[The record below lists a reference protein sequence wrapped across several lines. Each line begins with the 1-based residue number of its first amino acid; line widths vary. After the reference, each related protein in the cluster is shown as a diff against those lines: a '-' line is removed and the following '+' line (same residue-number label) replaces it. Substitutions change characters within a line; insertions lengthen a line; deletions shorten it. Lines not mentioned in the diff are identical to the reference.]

1 MLTCIQLSTLSNNLR
16 TYHRLGTPS
25 LSFSHS
31 HADGVLLS
39 PISPT
44 SPGDPPPMNR
54 QNSANP
60 GFLTTSPENMTIS
73 PSPPKADQAR
83 FLLLRNPVAI
93 HKGVD
98 DLRKQEG
105 FPSRRSTL
113 GKGRVNEESGGGQRD
128 RDQRQAS
135 TNSDLPPLRL
145 SVDDYN
151 YHQGLSPDVTMKK
164 STGSPSPS
172 FWDLEGQ
179 KRGTGSSD
187 SWMEHDLAPHELPD
201 SGSGNGVR
209 RSGSGSVS
217 ARNTRFGQGGKH
229 VDSPMEMIDRSRPW

>member
-1 MLTCIQLSTLSNNLR
+1 MLNCIQLSTLSNNLR

-31 HADGVLLS
+31 HADGGLLS
-39 PISPT
+39 PVSPT

-54 QNSANP
+54 QHSANP

-83 FLLLRNPVAI
+83 FLPLRNPVAI

-113 GKGRVNEESGGGQRD
+113 GKGRVNEESGSGQRD
-128 RDQRQAS
+128 QDQRQAS
-135 TNSDLPPLRL
+135 TSSDLPPLRL

-151 YHQGLSPDVTMKK
+151 YHQGLSPDGTKK
-164 STGSPSPS
+164 
-172 FWDLEGQ
+172 
-179 KRGTGSSD
+179 KSSD